1 LAIIVGV
8 IVNLWRYR
16 SFILRNAASDI
27 RYRYAGSAAGILW
40 HVINP
45 LAQIVIYT
53 LVFSQLMAMRLP
65 GSVAVGAFAL
75 YLCAG
80 ILPWTAFTDCV
91 LRGTNAF
98 IENAAY
104 LKKLPIPEQV
114 FVAQNA
120 VTATISLAVSMTLLL
135 VVSLAIG
142 GVVNATWLGVPVVL
156 VLLQGFGFGLGLIG
170 STLNVFLRDIGQVLV
185 ILLQLWMWVTPIVY
199 VEDILPASL
208 RALAPYNPAYPFID
222 ALHKMVVLGTWPPAW
237 EWPLMLWWA
246 AATPVVGYLV
256 LRRLRPEIRDAI

>member
-1 LAIIVGV
+1 M

-16 SFILRNAASDI
+16 SFILRNAVSDI

-142 GVVNATWLGVPVVL
+142 GVVNTAWLGVPVVL

-170 STLNVFLRDIGQVLV
+170 STLNVFLRDIGQALIIV
-185 ILLQLWMWVTPIVY
+185 LQLWMWVTPIVY
-199 VEDILPASL
+199 VEDILPAGL
-208 RALAPYNPAYPFID
+208 RALAPYNPAYPYID
-222 ALHKMVVLGTWPPAW
+222 ALHHMVVLGTWPPAW
-237 EWPLMLWWA
+237 EWPLMLAWA
-246 AATPVVGYLV
+246 AATPVAGYLV

>member
-1 LAIIVGV
+1 V

-45 LAQIVIYT
+45 LAQILIYT
-53 LVFSQLMAMRLP
+53 LVFSQLMEMRLP

-80 ILPWTAFTDCV
+80 ILPWTAFSDCV
-91 LRGTNAF
+91 LRGANAF
-98 IENAAY
+98 IENASY

-120 VTATISLAVSMTLLL
+120 VTATMSLAVSMALLL
-135 VVSLAIG
+135 VVSLGIG
-142 GVVNATWLGVPVVL
+142 GVVSTAWLGVPVVL
-156 VLLQGFGFGLGLIG
+156 LLFQGFGFGLGLIF
-170 STLNVFLRDIGQVLV
+170 STLNVFLRDIGQALV
-185 ILLQLWMWVTPIVY
+185 IALQLWMWVTPIVY
-199 VEDILPASL
+199 VEQILPASL
-208 RALAPYNPAYPFID
+208 RALAVYNPAYPFID
-222 ALHKMVVLGTWPPAW
+222 ALHHMVVAGRWPPAW
-237 EWPLMLWWA
+237 EWPTMLGWA
-246 AATPVVGYLV
+246 AVTPVVGYLV
-256 LRRLRPEIRDAI
+256 LRALRPEIRDAI

>member
-1 LAIIVGV
+1 VV
-8 IVNLWRYR
+8 VNLWRYR

-53 LVFSQLMAMRLP
+53 LVFSQLMSIRLP
-65 GSVAVGAFAL
+65 GSAAVGAFAL

-80 ILPWTAFTDCV
+80 ILPWTAFADCV

-98 IENAAY
+98 IENASY

-120 VTATISLAVSMTLLL
+120 VTATLSLAVSMALLL
-135 VVSLAIG
+135 AVSLAIG
-142 GVVNATWLGVPVVL
+142 GVVTPAWLGVPVVL

-170 STLNVFLRDIGQVLV
+170 STLNVFLRDIGQALV

-199 VEDILPASL
+199 VEEILPAGL
-208 RALAPYNPAYPFID
+208 RALVPYNPAYPFID
-222 ALHKMVVLGTWPPAW
+222 ALHRMVVAGTWPPAW
-237 EWPLMLWWA
+237 QWPVMLAWA
-246 AATPVVGYLV
+246 MATPAAGYLI